1 MITIKELIEMSKAE
15 VEARRNI
22 EKDQRVAEYY
32 RKFPE
37 LAAIDGDLVELRKSG
52 MIAALEGREDY
63 AERFGSKEAALRIKR
78 KKYLKDNN
86 IPADFDSEKFICGK
100 CKDTG
105 YIAGK
110 DGTVKVCSCMKEQ
123 LEECYDNSGLRDYRS
138 VKLESYRNDYLG
150 DEQGRK
156 KLMSSVLS
164 ACLGRGEKADKDIW
178 IYRGDTQTGKTFLT
192 IVICKGIINLGK
204 SAIYC
209 KCEAIEDM
217 EDEDIEDLKSCDVLF
232 IDDFAADIAS
242 RRKIAYILNT
252 VFEVRKASGRKTL
265 LVSYETQNQ
274 LVSDCDIRL
283 AGKLKNAGYI
293 S

>member
-52 MIAALEGREDY
+52 MIAALEGRDDY

-78 KKYLKDNN
+78 EKYLKDNN
-86 IPADFDSEKFICGK
+86 IPADFDSEKFICGI